1 MLIRFSAVIKC
12 KIQYIDYCRV

>member
-1 MLIRFSAVIKC
+1 MLNRFSAVIKC